1 MKKIVKPYFIFIALI
16 MVSCSSGGSDDGPT
30 PIPDPTAAILIFPE
44 KDKECTQ
51 GTVINNTESDLTFEW
66 NAASNAD
73 SYEVNLR
80 NLNTNTSKKINSTT
94 NSVTITVLRGTPYEW
109 YVVSK
114 ANGTTVTASSDKWKF
129 YNEGP
134 GIENYAPF
142 PADVVA
148 PKRGAQV
155 ENTGTV
161 SLEWTGS
168 DVDNDIDEYEVFFG
182 TVNPPT
188 NSLVTTTS
196 TTTNTSVNANTVYY
210 WYVVT
215 TDVAGNTSTSE
226 TFEFKVKN

>member
-1 MKKIVKPYFIFIALI
+1 
-16 MVSCSSGGSDDGPT
+16 
-30 PIPDPTAAILIFPE
+30 
-44 KDKECTQ
+44 
-51 GTVINNTESDLTFEW
+51 
-66 NAASNAD
+66 
-73 SYEVNLR
+73 
-80 NLNTNTSKKINSTT
+80 
-94 NSVTITVLRGTPYEW
+94 
-109 YVVSK
+109 VVSK

-148 PKRGAQV
+148 PKRGPQV

-182 TVNPPT
+182 TVTPPT

>member
-1 MKKIVKPYFIFIALI
+1 M
-16 MVSCSSGGSDDGPT
+16 
-30 PIPDPTAAILIFPE
+30 
-44 KDKECTQ
+44 
-51 GTVINNTESDLTFEW
+51 
-66 NAASNAD
+66 
-73 SYEVNLR
+73 
-80 NLNTNTSKKINSTT
+80 
-94 NSVTITVLRGTPYEW
+94 
-109 YVVSK
+109 
-114 ANGTTVTASSDKWKF
+114 F